1 MTLNV
6 KKNFSIKNIFSG
18 RLLMKH
24 RPVLAHIAFWSIAF
38 IFFVYFFGHHQQ
50 AYWQTAIFVA
60 WLMPPTMAAAY
71 LLLYFLLPRYIFNRE
86 KRSIPLFLL
95 FTFYTLIAFVWLTAL
110 IIYQFL
116 LYQILSISVTPM
128 DYTTID
134 ILVVVIGLLFI
145 ILVATSIRILLYW
158 ASEQNKAQKL
168 LQEKIKAELRMLRTQ
183 LNPHFLFN
191 TLNSIYALALNKS
204 DQAPAAVLKLSD
216 MLDYILYDCK
226 SERLP
231 LSKEIRFLGN
241 YIELQKLR
249 YGNRLEV
256 KFDSPQ
262 TSNVM
267 VPPMILLPFVENAF
281 KHGARKKRGRISIDI
296 VIILEEK
303 HAKFY
308 MQNNFAS
315 PENKKNAEG
324 IGQESVI
331 RQLDLLFDKNYQL
344 DISQTKEL
352 YTITLTFPVKKDE
365 ENDDSLHDCR

>member
-1 MTLNV
+1 MTMNV

-18 RLLMKH
+18 RLLIKH
-24 RPVLAHIAFWSIAF
+24 QLVLAHIAFWLIAF
-38 IFFVYFFGHHQQ
+38 LFFVYFFGHHQQ
-50 AYWQTAIFVA
+50 AYRQTAIFVA
-60 WLMPPTMAAAY
+60 WLMPPTIAAAY
-71 LLLYFLLPRYIFNRE
+71 FLLYFLLPRYIFNRE

-95 FTFYTLIAFVWLTAL
+95 FTLYALIVFVWLTAL

-116 LYQILSISVTPM
+116 LNQILSISITPM

-158 ASEQNKAQKL
+158 SSEQNKAQKL

-191 TLNSIYALALNKS
+191 TLNSIYALALSKS

-231 LSKEIRFLGN
+231 LSKEIRFLEN

-262 TSNVM
+262 TSNAR

-281 KHGARKKRGRISIDI
+281 KHGAGKKRGRIKINI
-296 VIILEEK
+296 VIGLEKK
-303 HAKFY
+303 HARFY
-308 MQNNFAS
+308 MQNNFS
-315 PENKKNAEG
+315 LPEDKYNSGG

-352 YTITLTFPVKKDE
+352 YTVTLKFPVK
-365 ENDDSLHDCR
+365 